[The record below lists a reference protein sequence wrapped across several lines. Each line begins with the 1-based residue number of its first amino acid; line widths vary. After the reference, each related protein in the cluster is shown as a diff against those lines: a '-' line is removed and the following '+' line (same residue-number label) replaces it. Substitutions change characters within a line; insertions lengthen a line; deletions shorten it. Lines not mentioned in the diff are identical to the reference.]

1 LKLSGKSDT
10 LRENIKITLLSF
22 TGSSRYL
29 LDILESVV
37 VETNASKKRER
48 EALSSSMIFINSSR
62 YEHFGINVVE
72 SMASGTP
79 VIVHRSGGP

>member
-1 LKLSGKSDT
+1 LGKSDT
-10 LRENIKITLLSF
+10 LKENIKIILLSF

-37 VETNASKKRER
+37 VETNASKKREH
-48 EALSSSMIFINSSR
+48 EVLSSSMIFINSSR

-72 SMASGTP
+72 AMAPGTP